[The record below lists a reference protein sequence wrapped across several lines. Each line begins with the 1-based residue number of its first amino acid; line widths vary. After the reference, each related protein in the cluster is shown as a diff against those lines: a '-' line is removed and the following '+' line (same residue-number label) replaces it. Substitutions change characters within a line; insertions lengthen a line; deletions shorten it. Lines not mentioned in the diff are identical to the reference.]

1 MPLELLMEEAK
12 DMSDMA
18 LMEVVR
24 FMRFIKSEDL
34 NHSFENTTRSQP
46 IRKAGQYQGKISMSD
61 DFDEPLEDFKEY
73 M

>member
-12 DMSDMA
+12 DMSDLA

-24 FMRFIKSEDL
+24 FMRFIKREGS
-34 NHSFENTTRSQP
+34 NPTFENTSRPQP
-46 IRKAGQYQGKISMSD
+46 IRRAGQFQGEITMSD
-61 DFDEPLEDFKEY
+61 DFDETFEDFKEY